1 MLVGMPVVVK
11 ATNQQAHR
19 MAEAGIEFVRL
30 FEGCYLLDPN
40 TITIGQLTLAGV
52 TIRAVI

>member
-1 MLVGMPVVVK
+1 MTMIVK

-40 TITIGQLTLAGV
+40 TITIDQLTQAGV
-52 TIRAVI
+52 TMRAMI

>member
-1 MLVGMPVVVK
+1 MPMGMSMVVK

-52 TIRAVI
+52 TIRAMI